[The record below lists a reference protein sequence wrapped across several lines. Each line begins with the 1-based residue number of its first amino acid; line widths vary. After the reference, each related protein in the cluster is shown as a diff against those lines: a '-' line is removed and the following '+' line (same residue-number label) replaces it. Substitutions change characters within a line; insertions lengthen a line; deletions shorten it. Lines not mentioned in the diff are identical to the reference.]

1 MRRCPRGWGAPCLT
15 SCFLADVYAPSVSAV
30 SWFSLSCRGRGF
42 HVADRGFCSHEP
54 LAADSGGCRRN
65 ATAGRSGPGGYARGT
80 VKFWLTPNFQT
91 ADLWKFTGD
100 VGSLSVQLH
109 FLLY

>member
-1 MRRCPRGWGAPCLT
+1 MTLRT
-15 SCFLADVYAPSVSAV
+15 STTPVSAV

-109 FLLY
+109 FLLH